1 MPHPMPV
8 ARFNRLH
15 PALTPATAAEVRNAH
30 LPIQAS
36 PDQRCGELQIAV
48 HQDLIQ
54 LGQRQTLNF
63 FLTAAH
69 NHLLTIQ
76 TYLAVAS
83 QEIKTSHG
91 FSA

>member
-1 MPHPMPV
+1 
-8 ARFNRLH
+8 
-15 PALTPATAAEVRNAH
+15 
-30 LPIQAS
+30 
-36 PDQRCGELQIAV
+36 V

-76 TYLAVAS
+76 TNLAVAS
-83 QEIKTSHG
+83 
-91 FSA
+91 